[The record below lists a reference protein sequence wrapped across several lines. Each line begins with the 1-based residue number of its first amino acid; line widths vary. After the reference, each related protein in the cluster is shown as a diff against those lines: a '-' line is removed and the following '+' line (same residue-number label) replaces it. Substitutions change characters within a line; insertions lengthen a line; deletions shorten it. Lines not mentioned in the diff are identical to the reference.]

1 MTTTAHSTTST
12 ATSSTP
18 RPPAPGAQERGA
30 TRFEAPGTPA
40 APTRHP
46 GGALIAGTGLLGGG
60 AALGAAI
67 TTAGPTRTGELHL
80 DQVIAADRVAPL
92 TSLAHL
98 IDIGLGPHL
107 APILLV
113 VLCAAIALKNRW
125 AAATLGLITITGW
138 LSVAIGKVLYARPRP
153 PAQLVHALVHE
164 TKPDSFPS
172 GHTAFAV
179 ALLAGTILALKV
191 AHHSTRWAWALGIPA
206 VLVVAASRLYLG
218 AHYLGDVVG
227 SYLFAGGTVLI
238 LGAVLSLA
246 RTRVLA
252 RASTQS

>member
-1 MTTTAHSTTST
+1 MGTSVKGWGQFRP
-12 ATSSTP
+12 STP
-18 RPPAPGAQERGA
+18 RQVARGA
-30 TRFEAPGTPA
+30 RSG
-40 APTRHP
+40 RHN
-46 GGALIAGTGLLGGG
+46 GAE
-60 AALGAAI
+60 
-67 TTAGPTRTGELHL
+67 PNCHN
-80 DQVIAADRVAPL
+80 
-92 TSLAHL
+92 H
-98 IDIGLGPHL
+98 
-107 APILLV
+107 
-113 VLCAAIALKNRW
+113 
-125 AAATLGLITITGW
+125 
-138 LSVAIGKVLYARPRP
+138 P